1 MFHCAVTSKI
11 EPDGTTDND
20 VLYRGVKG
28 SILLTFYNLF
38 IRLPVELG
46 ASIDQCLTKCLY
58 VLDQYA
64 LHENK
69 ALLNYVIHSA

>member
-1 MFHCAVTSKI
+1 MTSKI

-38 IRLPVELG
+38 IRLPVELR
-46 ASIDQCLTKCLY
+46 ASNSQGSVKCLY
-58 VLDQYA
+58 VFDQNESYDNKDLQKSVIYYA
-64 LHENK
+64 
-69 ALLNYVIHSA
+69 